1 MLPSVFVSHGS
12 PMLPLGDSPA
22 RRFLADLASHLPRPE
37 AVLAVS
43 AHWETWAPTVNSV
56 VVNDTIHDFRGFPE
70 PLYALRY
77 PAPGS
82 PALAERVCGL
92 LRESG
97 FECRVDPRRG
107 IDHGAWVPLL
117 LTYPK
122 TDIPVVQLSVQSR
135 LGPAHHFDLGRA
147 LAPLRDDILIL
158 GSGSFTHNLHE
169 YFGGAEDGTEPEWVS
184 RFADWFDRALAE
196 GRTQDL
202 LDYRRLAPAARRNH
216 PTEERLLPLFV
227 ALGAAGPRPHAQ
239 RLHRSADRGVLR
251 LDAYAFEGNEARAG
265 RPGAETRDVAA

>member
-1 MLPSVFVSHGS
+1 
-12 PMLPLGDSPA
+12 
-22 RRFLADLASHLPRPE
+22 
-37 AVLAVS
+37 
-43 AHWETWAPTVNSV
+43 
-56 VVNDTIHDFRGFPE
+56 
-70 PLYALRY
+70 
-77 PAPGS
+77 
-82 PALAERVCGL
+82 
-92 LRESG
+92 
-97 FECRVDPRRG
+97 
-107 IDHGAWVPLL
+107 VPLL
-117 LTYPK
+117 LTYPE

-184 RFADWFDRALAE
+184 RFTDWFDRALAE

-216 PTEERLLPLFV
+216 PTEEHLLPLFV
-227 ALGAAGPRPHAQ
+227 ALGAAGPRPHVE

-251 LDAYAFEGNEARAG
+251 LDAYTFGEAAQARTG
-265 RPGAETRDVAA
+265 RPLPGAETRERPFSGP